1 MNIKKIEI
9 FGFKSFADKLVIDFN
24 GGINCIVGP
33 NGCGKSNVADAIRWV
48 LGEQSAKVLRAQKSM
63 SELIFVCTKNRR
75 SLSFCEVSLYFYN
88 SQRTYPIDYDELV
101 ISRKLYRSGESE
113 YSINNEKVK
122 LREIIDLFRD
132 TGIGREGYSI
142 IGQGRIDDI

>member
-1 MNIKKIEI
+1 
-9 FGFKSFADKLVIDFN
+9 
-24 GGINCIVGP
+24 
-33 NGCGKSNVADAIRWV
+33 
-48 LGEQSAKVLRAQKSM
+48 M
-63 SELIFVCTKNRR
+63 SELIFVGTKNRR
-75 SLSFCEVSLYFYN
+75 SLSYCEVSLYFDN

-142 IGQGRIDDI
+142 IGQGRIDDILSAKPEERRKIFEEA